1 MRIYRVGVTLLLLIL
16 VTAACS
22 DEPGQLTVTGDIT
35 DAGTLPVTT
44 AISTVVPT
52 TRSPAAA
59 GEPSLIAA
67 EAEIR
72 LAFANFANVN
82 VTQAERDAAVEGG
95 QQATVER
102 TARWEQFKG
111 QAAMAS
117 FVIDE
122 IRFVSATEADVD
134 FHVRY
139 GNGPSPVVPNVVHG
153 AAVLRDGHWRVS
165 KTTVCFLAN
174 AVGNTCVL

>member
-1 MRIYRVGVTLLLLIL
+1 MRIDRTGIAVLLLVLAL
-16 VTAACS
+16 AACS
-22 DEPGQLTVTGDIT
+22 DGTGRLTVTAESEDGGAAVAST
-35 DAGTLPVTT
+35 TVPMVEVTGEAT
-44 AISTVVPT
+44 
-52 TRSPAAA
+52 
-59 GEPSLIAA
+59 EPSRVAA

-72 LAFANFANVN
+72 RAFANFANVN
-82 VTQAERDAAVEGG
+82 VTQAERDAAVDGG
-95 QQATVER
+95 EQSSAER

-111 QAAMAS
+111 QAALAS

-139 GNGPSPVVPNVVHG
+139 GNGPSPLVPNVVHG
-153 AAVLRDGHWRVS
+153 GAVLRDGHWRVNR
-165 KTTVCFLAN
+165 TTVCFLAK